1 MSQKKRISTHV
12 AIFVVTVLVYNCY
25 AIFSIKISL
34 LIELFM
40 PKRGKSLGFN
50 VKKIRVYHLKHK
62 TLSCKTPC
70 IAG

>member
-1 MSQKKRISTHV
+1 MSQKKRISAHV
-12 AIFVVTVLVYNCY
+12 ANFVVTVLVYNSY

-62 TLSCKTPC
+62 TLSGKTPC